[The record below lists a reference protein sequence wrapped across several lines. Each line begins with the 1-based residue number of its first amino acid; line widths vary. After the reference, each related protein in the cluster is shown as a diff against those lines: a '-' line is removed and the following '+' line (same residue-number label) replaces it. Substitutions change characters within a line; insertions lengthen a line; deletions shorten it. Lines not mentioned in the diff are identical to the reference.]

1 MPGVTVTPHRRRL
14 AAAALVL
21 AATALTACSPDQTQS
36 TQNNSTSNSGS
47 SSDGDSSYGD
57 AHVDKNTYSIPQN
70 VALVKLVS
78 RAGSIKVIAG
88 DGPISITETAVY
100 TDDKPATTHAVDG
113 STLNLANTGCAKVR
127 TINGRC
133 QVAWEIHAPAGTNLD
148 LNSNAGSIDLTGTS
162 GTVAAVTD
170 SGSVKGEDMTSKS
183 MTATTDSGSVKVAF
197 TQAPDQ
203 LSATTNAGSVKIE
216 VPGGVG
222 YAVQA
227 KTGAGSKRIKVQQ
240 DGASPHKI
248 NAETGAGSV
257 EVENG

>member
-1 MPGVTVTPHRRRL
+1 MTATPHRRRL

-47 SSDGDSSYGD
+47 SSDGDSGYGD
-57 AHVDKNTYSIPQN
+57 AHVDKADYTIPQN
-70 VALVKLVS
+70 VALVKLVG

-100 TDDKPATTHAVDG
+100 SDDKPATTHAVDG

-133 QVAWEIHAPAGTNLD
+133 QVAWEIHAPAGTNVD
-148 LNSNAGSIDLTGTS
+148 LNSNSGSIDLTGMS
-162 GTVAAVTD
+162 GTVSAVGDSGSIEAENLTSKTVTAKTD
-170 SGSVKGEDMTSKS
+170 SGGVELAFTQVPDQVN
-183 MTATTDSGSVKVAF
+183 ATTD
-197 TQAPDQ
+197 
-203 LSATTNAGSVKIE
+203 AGSVKIE

-227 KTGAGSKRIKVQQ
+227 KTDAGSKRIKVQQ
-240 DGASPHKI
+240 DPASPHKI
-248 NAETGAGSV
+248 NAETDAGSV